1 MVLAAHIFLL
11 LFCSM
16 AHSDSEWII
25 VFELGVVL
33 ALVEVEGWELVVGS
47 VKPSC
52 ILDLRTDLQFGRG
65 HLPKARNLP
74 YNQFQAD
81 AEAASAGHEW
91 VLLVDEGGARAAEMA
106 VWLRARGVD
115 ARYLVGGMSAWRGGL
130 EAE

>member
-1 MVLAAHIFLL
+1 
-11 LFCSM
+11 M
-16 AHSDSEWII
+16 AHSDLVWII
-25 VFELGVVL
+25 VFVLGVVL
-33 ALVEVEGWELVVGS
+33 ALVEVEGWELVMGS
-47 VKPSC
+47 VRPSC

-65 HLPKARNLP
+65 HLPNARNLP

-81 AEAASAGHEW
+81 AEAASVGHEW